1 MLIIGLFKGL
11 LCTKCNGQL
20 RTWWIPNGQPRGIVW
35 LRFLCRRSLG
45 RTDDSMEKR
54 KRCLRF
60 RKVWARLGTCREHK
74 RHGRDQWCWNW
85 YQVPCEKPRDRRK
98 LRGGTRLGSLQCR
111 QLSWM
116 RGSVSTGFEQR
127 NLFPLTSLESINHNF
142 KDKIIYVYYI
152 YIVFIIYI

>member
-1 MLIIGLFKGL
+1 MLVTGLFKGL

-20 RTWWIPNGQPRGIVW
+20 RTWWIPNGQPWGIAW
-35 LRFLCRRSLG
+35 LRFLCRRCQG

-54 KRCLRF
+54 KGCLRL
-60 RKVWARLGTCREHK
+60 RKVWARLGTCRECK

-85 YQVPCEKPRDRRK
+85 YQVPCEKLRDRRK
-98 LRGGTRLGSLQCR
+98 LREGTRLGSLQCR

-116 RGSVSTGFEQR
+116 RGLVSTGFEQR

-142 KDKIIYVYYI
+142 KDKILYI
-152 YIVFIIYI
+152 YTHTCI